1 MPSLGSKPTIGFLV
15 PSTLGIWRDWTNA
28 FEQRLIDLNWP
39 KGSIE
44 INYQQA
50 EGIEKNYTKH
60 AKYFVGLPVNV
71 IVTGGTQATK
81 ACKNAAA
88 AKTPPIPVVFATA
101 GDPIDTKLVPSFS
114 APGNVTGISNQQTNL
129 VIKRLDY
136 LRQLLGN
143 ARIALVGNDRS
154 PNVRLEMKIAQQIA
168 PALGLKVTVAK
179 IHKKEDIARV
189 IRSLKGKVAGLLICT
204 DPLITTHA
212 ALLNNEAMQA
222 QLPTMHAFA
231 EYVHKY
237 GGFISY
243 GPHFPDLFVS
253 AAELVNTIL
262 TTGHRLNMADVPVQQ
277 PNNFEVA
284 INIPLSKRL
293 GLDVPASL
301 LALANKGD

>member
-1 MPSLGSKPTIGFLV
+1 MPSVGSKKIGFLV
-15 PSTLGIWRDWTNA
+15 PTTLDIWSDWTKA
-28 FEQRLIDLNWP
+28 FEKRLSELGWSKD
-39 KGSIE
+39 KIE

-50 EGIEKNYTKH
+50 EGLVKNYTKH
-60 AKYFVGLPVNV
+60 AKHFVGLPVDV
-71 IVTGGTQATK
+71 IVTGGTQATI
-81 ACKNAAA
+81 ACKKAAA
-88 AKTPPIPVVFATA
+88 ARKPPIPVVFATA
-101 GDPIDTKLVPSFS
+101 GDPIDTKLVPTFS
-114 APGNVTGISNQQTNL
+114 APGNLTGISNQQTNL

-154 PNVRLEMKIAQQIA
+154 PNVRLEMKIAKQIA
-168 PALGLKVTVAK
+168 PALGLKVTVAP
-179 IHKKEDIARV
+179 IHKQGDISRV
-189 IRSLKGKVAGLLICT
+189 IQRLKGKVDGLLVCT

-253 AAELVNTIL
+253 AAELVDTIL
-262 TTGHRLNMADVPVQQ
+262 RAGHELKMADVPVQQ

-284 INIPLSKRL
+284 INIPLSKKL
-293 GLDVPASL
+293 GIDVPTSL
-301 LALANKGD
+301 LALAK